1 MELALSK
8 EKSMSISD
16 YFKVI
21 KPEYIYLKLIPDTS
35 IRNYN
40 SSSIAKMIANMYQG
54 INKRIYRQEKTW
66 CFKSPMRC
74 SYFIDIQKTD
84 VSFYFI
90 VPNQYETIAKEKI
103 SSVWPRV
110 TIEKTNNV
118 QEFKGDRVNYQLNYK
133 KEDALSLD
141 TDARSNT
148 LLNSVLNVI
157 DVMEEGDRVGI
168 FYNFVPL
175 NQRYWNADYKHTL
188 DKWKQYKP
196 LERNK
201 MSVGYLL
208 KYSAIGLL
216 WLIQSVLD
224 GVCEAFGENK
234 SDVNTLVNLT
244 NALNRTRIEL
254 SDQTKKK
261 KNEIVLTNQI
271 AVLGSGPN
279 ISRTKSNVISVCQG
293 FNSIEGD
300 NELIYKENKKFET
313 LNDSCVYRTGE
324 RNKMSVSECQN
335 LLQLPGRELLEK
347 HKIEHVNTLEVLVPE
362 ELQKGVMCIGES
374 TYKGSNVKAY
384 LSTDRSFKYLTTC
397 LIGPTRA
404 GKTTLISNMGIDSSR
419 HNEINVFFDWC
430 GNCELTEEVKAV
442 LERQGIKCLVVDCS
456 DSRNLQGLGYNELY
470 SNSDDVFDRY
480 RSAKTQSSQLMT
492 LINSV
497 QGDETDLRA
506 RMERYLEAA
515 AVTVFISN
523 GPIRDV
529 FGILQRHQLRHE
541 YINNIPTNQSEN
553 FIEYVEALNE
563 LDEVDKKSGVVIGT
577 KISNVQGI
585 LNRANKLKQ
594 NTYVEMMLKK
604 DCSKNFNL
612 TDEIQ
617 KSQAIFIKMPET
629 MFSTEIEKDI
639 YATYWLTKLWSA
651 LQQRKWLVKEMDDLI
666 KVNMYFDEL
675 YQTPNSQDF
684 LRSKLSQIA
693 KFGAKPIISC
703 HYLGQIP
710 IISGELKAANTSYML
725 IAGCDKMNYN
735 ELKEEL
741 DPYNVDDL
749 LHLKRYHSLNLI
761 KTSDG
766 YARFITL
773 LPSPIK

>member
-1 MELALSK
+1 MELTLTK
-8 EKSMSISD
+8 TMTISD
-16 YFKVI
+16 YFKMI
-21 KPEYIYLKLIPDTS
+21 KPEYVYLKLIPDTS

-40 SSSIAKMIANMYQG
+40 SSALAKMIANMYQG
-54 INKRIYRQEKTW
+54 INKRIYKQEKTW

-74 SYFIDIQKTD
+74 SYFIDIQKND

-90 VPNQYETIAKEKI
+90 VPGQYESIAREKI

-110 TIEKTNNV
+110 TIEKTDKV
-118 QEFKGDRVNYQLNYK
+118 KEFEGDKVSYNLGYK

-141 TDARSNT
+141 TDARGNT
-148 LLNSVLNVI
+148 LLSSILNIVDVI
-157 DVMEEGDRVGI
+157 EEEDRVGI
-168 FYNFVPL
+168 FYNFVPI

-196 LERNK
+196 LDRNK
-201 MSVGYLL
+201 VSVGYLL
-208 KYSAIGLL
+208 KYSAICLL

-224 GVCEAFGENK
+224 GICDAFGENK
-234 SDVNTLVNLT
+234 NEVSTLTNLT
-244 NALNRTRIEL
+244 DALNRTRIEL
-254 SDQTKKK
+254 SEQTKRK
-261 KNEIVLTNQI
+261 KNEIILDTQI
-271 AVLGSGPN
+271 AILGSGPN
-279 ISRTKSNVISVCQG
+279 LSRSKSNVISVCQG

-300 NELIYKENKKFET
+300 NELIYKENKKFEA
-313 LNDSCVYRTGE
+313 LNDSCVYRSVE

-347 HKIEHVNTLEVLVPE
+347 HKIEHINTLEVLVPE

-374 TYKGSNVKAY
+374 TYKGNSIKAY
-384 LSTDRSFKYLTTC
+384 LSMDRNFKYLTTC
-397 LIGPTRA
+397 VIGPTRA
-404 GKTTLISNMGIDSSR
+404 GKTTLISNMGVDSARAS
-419 HNEINVFFDWC
+419 EINVFFDWC
-430 GNCELTEEVKAV
+430 GNCELTEEVKVA
-442 LERQGIKCLVVDCS
+442 LQKQGIKCLVIDCS
-456 DSRNLQGLGYNELY
+456 DPKDLQGLGYNELY
-470 SNSDDVFDRY
+470 SNSNDVFDRY
-480 RSAKTQSSQLMT
+480 RSSKAQSSQLMT

-497 QGDETDLRA
+497 QGDETELRA

-529 FGILQRHQLRHE
+529 FGILQRHQLRAE
-541 YINNIPTNQSEN
+541 YINKIPTNQQVN
-553 FIEYVEALNE
+553 CQEYIEALNE
-563 LDEVDKKSGVVIGT
+563 LDEVDKKSSEVIGT
-577 KISNVQGI
+577 KISAIQGI

-612 TDEIQ
+612 TEEIM

-639 YATYWLTKLWSA
+639 YATYWLTKLWAA
-651 LQQRKWLVKEMDDLI
+651 LQQRKWLVKELDNLI

-675 YQTPNSQDF
+675 YQTPNCQDF

-710 IISGELKAANTSYML
+710 IIRGELKAANTSYML

-749 LHLKRYHSLNLI
+749 LHMKRYHSLNLI

-766 YARFITL
+766 YARFITK
-773 LPSPIK
+773 LPRPIS